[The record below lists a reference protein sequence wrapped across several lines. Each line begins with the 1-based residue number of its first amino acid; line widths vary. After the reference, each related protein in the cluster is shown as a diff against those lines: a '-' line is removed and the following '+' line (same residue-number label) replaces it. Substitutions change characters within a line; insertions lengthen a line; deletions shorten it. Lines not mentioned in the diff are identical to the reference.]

1 MECTFIYENTK
12 QIVRT
17 INIIFHQ
24 KYHQYA
30 QLYVICGIFIDNPR
44 KIQINN
50 LFTGEFIFSQN
61 LTKTTK
67 AIYFCNENF
76 KINSNEI
83 LYLDSYTNKLLSE
96 KIPEIPINSL
106 RIHHKIYKII
116 KHIPKY
122 LEISHQYMVNCKG
135 IDILHKDIISHEFK
149 DGIGYRK
156 LSFQQIDI
164 QYIKSL
170 IKHMI
175 FSRESIEI
183 TCYIYYESIRIGYI
197 INIDNIK
204 YRISSIYHDFL
215 RKITTLTCNI
225 YIEQI
230 SFNFCD
236 SIKIESTV
244 KQLNFMEITTQEII
258 ENHYSISINP
268 NIQYLFH

>member
-1 MECTFIYENTK
+1 MECTFIYETTE
-12 QIVRT
+12 QIVHP

-67 AIYFCNENF
+67 AIYFCNHNI

-83 LYLDSYTNKLLSE
+83 LYLDSYTNQLLPKE
-96 KIPEIPINSL
+96 IPEISINSL
-106 RIHHKIYKII
+106 NIQNKISKII
-116 KHIPKY
+116 KHIPRH
-122 LEISHQYMVNCKG
+122 LEISHQYMVNYKG
-135 IDILHKDIISHEFK
+135 LDVLHKDIISHEFEN
-149 DGIGYRK
+149 GIGYRK
-156 LSFQQIDI
+156 LSFQQIDT
-164 QYIKSL
+164 QYITSL
-170 IKHMI
+170 IAHMI
-175 FSRESIEI
+175 FSRESIEL
-183 TCYIYYESIRIGYI
+183 TCCIYYKNIRIGYI
-197 INIDNIK
+197 ININEVK
-204 YRISSIYHDFL
+204 YRILSIYHNFL
-215 RKITTLTCNI
+215 KQITILKCHV

-236 SIKIESTV
+236 SIKVKPTT
-244 KQLNFMEITTQEII
+244 KQLNYMEIATPEII